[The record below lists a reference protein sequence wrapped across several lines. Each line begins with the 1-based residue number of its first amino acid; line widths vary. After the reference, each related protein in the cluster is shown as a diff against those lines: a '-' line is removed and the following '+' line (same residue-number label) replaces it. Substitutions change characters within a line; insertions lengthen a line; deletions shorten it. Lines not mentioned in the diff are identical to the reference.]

1 MHLLLLI
8 APSFLDT
15 NVILKQPKRLIT
27 YMCVDNFLP
36 LFVIGPFGLG
46 LIKFQEK
53 KSPTIDTVYLMKA
66 RRNSMCFEQNE
77 TILRLIRFRN
87 ETFGRRCRRLNL
99 PWFRPAAILCGCHVR
114 RMLARIV

>member
-1 MHLLLLI
+1 MSANNLF
-8 APSFLDT
+8 P
-15 NVILKQPKRLIT
+15 VIVPIW
-27 YMCVDNFLP
+27 
-36 LFVIGPFGLG
+36 FGFNE
-46 LIKFQEK
+46 ISRE